1 VWELCSRFWGLD
13 EISQRSK
20 VGHVCVLRLLR
31 LSSKR
36 VRRSGQRP
44 FFAAANSLS
53 QNLLLRL
60 QAFLVRATKS
70 FPYEPPGPRKVTI
83 SLHGCFR
90 ILFLYEVAEAIDL
103 DRLRTL
109 RESSRLE
116 PPAGRIPP
124 VPQYLRFERP
134 PVAEPIFPISLDAGH
149 AISGSAKYYDYGVVS
164 IELELPFES
173 DWDMLI
179 QQSSRLLGSA
189 ELETRASDWLRQSL
203 KLARPALQKPYDSW
217 LTEDYQI
224 IYLTQV
230 LAADGT
236 QRPLSANELLSSHAQ
251 HIAQLVRGESIPLSD
266 AERQEVLQSGISY
279 SQTDLLVVGWTG
291 ALVYG
296 SGEVATAT
304 IQLLEYANTQLLEFR
319 YYDGLLTNVLNSVYR
334 FLEHK
339 GGRFGDWRL
348 SSESTRVNTIRLDV
362 MELTEKVD
370 NAIKFL
376 SDMFYARL
384 YNLIA
389 AKVGVSDY
397 RRLVDQKLRTAGE
410 LYRFMV
416 DQFNQTRSFVLE
428 LSVVIILIME
438 FAFLF
443 RGK

>member
-1 VWELCSRFWGLD
+1 LRSSSSPFCPVGASAAAGSARFCSDQFAVLESAASFLCSRS
-13 EISQRSK
+13 EI
-20 VGHVCVLRLLR
+20 LA
-31 LSSKR
+31 
-36 VRRSGQRP
+36 VRNTQ
-44 FFAAANSLS
+44 
-53 QNLLLRL
+53 
-60 QAFLVRATKS
+60 
-70 FPYEPPGPRKVTI
+70 PREVTI

-134 PVAEPIFPISLDAGH
+134 PVAEPIFPISLDAGN

-203 KLARPALQKPYDSW
+203 KLARPALQKPYDTW
-217 LTEDYQI
+217 LTEDYHV
-224 IYLTQV
+224 IYLTQIF
-230 LAADGT
+230 AEGT
-236 QRPLSANELLSSHAQ
+236 QRPLSAGELLSSHAQ
-251 HIAQLVRGESIPLSD
+251 HIAQLVRGESMPLSD
-266 AERQEVLQSGISY
+266 AERQEVLQSSISY

-319 YYDGLLTNVLNSVYR
+319 YYDGLLTNVLSSVYR